1 MFFSRFV
8 HSLFLAARNQ
18 ARNASGRMRLVLVIE
33 ESAGH
38 ERLS

>member
-1 MFFSRFV
+1 MFFSRFA
-8 HSLFLAARNQ
+8 HSLFLTARNW
-18 ARNASGRMRLVLVIE
+18 ARNASDRMRLVLDIE